1 MSGVQVGLAALTV
14 FHPARGQ
21 ARWKMVRFPARL
33 SELAMHIHYLDPY
46 RPRASLIHQL
56 DPRVKFVLAVAFA
69 LTTALTPAGA
79 WPVYLLLWSLALSV
93 IIASNLGVGYVLK
106 RSALALPFA
115 LAALPLLFTIP
126 GTPLFAA
133 RLGPWALT
141 LSAAG
146 AERCASILF
155 KSWISVQ
162 MAIVLAAS
170 TSFPDLLLA
179 MRAVK
184 IPRLLVAT
192 VGLMWRYL
200 FVLADE
206 ALRLMRARA
215 ARSGSAQQPGLKAG
229 GSWVWRARVTGGLAG
244 NLFLRALERG
254 DRIYAA
260 MAARGYDGEVRALPL
275 PRLPAAQKAAL
286 AGGLAL
292 CAGLLGL
299 AYLLGG

>member
-1 MSGVQVGLAALTV
+1 M
-14 FHPARGQ
+14 
-21 ARWKMVRFPARL
+21 
-33 SELAMHIHYLDPY
+33 
-46 RPRASLIHQL
+46 
-56 DPRVKFVLAVAFA
+56 
-69 LTTALTPAGA
+69 GA
-79 WPVYLLLWSLALSV
+79 WPIYLLLLSLALSV

-115 LAALPLLFTIP
+115 LAAFPLLFTFP
-126 GTPLFAA
+126 GAPLFAT
-133 RLGPWALT
+133 RLGPWDLAV
-141 LSAAG
+141 SAAG
-146 AERCASILF
+146 AERFASILF

-162 MAIVLAAS
+162 VAIVLAAS
-170 TSFPDLLLA
+170 TYFPELLVA

-215 ARSGSAQQPGLKAG
+215 ARSGQASQPGLKSG
-229 GSWVWRARVTGGLAG
+229 GTLAWRARVMGGLAG
-244 NLFLRALERG
+244 NLFLRALERA

-286 AGGLAL
+286 AGGLAVL
-292 CAGLLGL
+292 GVLLGL
-299 AYLLGG
+299 ATLWGG